1 MKNLIKLLKS
11 AGIVLALLSAL
22 AGCSREN
29 SGLGTSGS
37 ETSSEETNSETVVIV
52 DGNGERLRIKKPVNR
67 VIVEYT
73 DNAELVRIL
82 NRRERIIGIS
92 GYDYIFE
99 KCLRQFPEIRKKPTV
114 GLFWKLD
121 YEAILGL
128 KPDIL
133 LTFGADTSEKK
144 DKLPGVNV
152 VFLGLYYPDLINPAK
167 SSFVRGVK
175 NLGKILDAEEKSEKY
190 LGWYLGLI
198 NKITSGTA
206 ELAAS
211 EKPDVFITSYPH
223 VDLNTGSFSIYPKR
237 DALTQAS
244 HIAGGNDIAESL
256 PQFTQGGKNIKI
268 GLEWV
273 LKKDPDILIM
283 HAVDRVDLYGYETDD
298 PSGIAK
304 ALDYIMSRPELQGLK
319 AVKNRQVYLFDGH
332 FRNDASGGIVAA
344 AYMAKIF
351 HPELFADINP
361 EAVQQEYLNMQG
373 LDYDLNMHGVF
384 LYPPL
389 VTGDDVMGIPD
400 NCIKRFSD
408 GID

>member
-1 MKNLIKLLKS
+1 MINLIKFLKS
-11 AGIVLALLSAL
+11 AGIILALLSEL
-22 AGCSREN
+22 AGCSGEKT
-29 SGLGTSGS
+29 GPGTPGPEKASAK
-37 ETSSEETNSETVVIV
+37 TNSETVEIV

-67 VIVEYT
+67 IIVEYT

-82 NRRERIIGIS
+82 NRQDRIVGTA

-175 NLGKILDAEEKSEKY
+175 NLGEILDAGEKSEKY

-198 NKITSGTA
+198 NKITSRTA
-206 ELAAS
+206 EIAAS
-211 EKPDVFITSYPH
+211 KKPHVFITSYPH
-223 VDLNTGSFSIYPKR
+223 VDLNTGSFSIYPKK
-237 DALTQAS
+237 DTLTQAS
-244 HIAGGNDIAESL
+244 HIAGGNNISASL
-256 PQFTQGGKNIKI
+256 PQFSQGGKDIKI
-268 GLEWV
+268 NLEWV

-304 ALDYIMSRPELQGLK
+304 ALDYIMLRPELQGLK
-319 AVKNRQVYLFDGH
+319 AIKNKQVYLFDGH

-351 HPELFADINP
+351 YPELFADINP
-361 EAVQQEYLNMQG
+361 EAVHQEYLNMQG

-389 VTGDDVMGIPD
+389 VKGDDVMGIPD
-400 NCIKRFSD
+400 NCIKRFSN
-408 GID
+408 GTN